1 MKNYHSNEIAHVS
14 SVEIRVLD
22 LNKSISF
29 YTHTI
34 GMKLLSQSD
43 THADFGV
50 NTNNVLLRL
59 VQIENGHPKEARTA
73 GLYHVAYLLPTRKDL
88 GLILKHFIEL
98 RTPLQGASNH
108 GISEAIYLADPDGN
122 GIEIAA
128 DTPDSTWKWNGD
140 KLDILSNNGPMD
152 IQSVLNEAKGLE
164 FNGLPDTTIVGHLHL
179 HASEL
184 VESKKFYRDILGL
197 DIVIEIPN
205 SAIFMSYGKYHHHI
219 AINLWNGK
227 GVKQASSST
236 PGLIVANLN
245 IPTITQLD
253 NIENKLNEL
262 NYPYNKKDQALIVND
277 PSGNQFRLMTNS

>member
-14 SVEIRVLD
+14 SVEIRVLN
-22 LNKSISF
+22 LKKSIEF
-29 YTHTI
+29 YTTVI
-34 GMKLLSQSD
+34 GMKLINQ
-43 THADFGV
+43 TVEQADFGV
-50 NTNNVLLRL
+50 QTNEVLLSL
-59 VQIENGHPKEARTA
+59 IQIENGQTKEPRTA

-88 GLILKHFIEL
+88 GLILKHFIDL

-128 DTPDSTWKWNGD
+128 DTPDTTWKWNGD
-140 KLDILSNNGPMD
+140 KLDILSDNGPMD
-152 IQSVLNEAKGLE
+152 VQAVLNEAKDSE
-164 FNGLPDTTIVGHLHL
+164 FNGLPDSTIVGHLHL

-205 SAIFMSYGKYHHHI
+205 SALFMSYGKYHHHI

-227 GVKQASSST
+227 GVKQASDTT
-236 PGLIVANLN
+236 PGLIVANLS
-245 IPTITQLD
+245 IPSADQL
-253 NIENKLNEL
+253 NTIENKLNEL
-262 NYPYNKKDQALIVND
+262 NYPYIKKDLSLSVKD
-277 PSGNQFRLMTNS
+277 PSGNQFRLSTNS